1 MMNLSAQTREH
12 STPVV
17 RSAQSE
23 EADAVLDVL
32 TAAFSD
38 DPVVRWIFSDDHIY
52 KTTFPRFA
60 MTLAGQAFDLGT
72 AYAEGSIAGA
82 ALWLPPETQSDE
94 DGLWAIM
101 EQTVP
106 AERMEIIGSAFDEI
120 ERYIPQEPFWYLALL
135 GVDPAHQGEGVGS
148 ALLTHTL
155 RQCDEKQQPAF
166 LEATSERNAALYR
179 RHGFEDAGT
188 VALSGARRFL
198 AMVRRPK

>member
-1 MMNLSAQTREH
+1 MTTMSEPTREH
-12 STPVV
+12 SAPAV
-17 RSAQSE
+17 RTAQAE

-32 TAAFSD
+32 TAAFCD

-60 MTLAGQAFDLGT
+60 MSLGGNAFSLGT
-72 AYAEGSIAGA
+72 AFAGGAMAGA
-82 ALWLPPETQSDE
+82 ALWLPPEAQADE
-94 DGLWAIM
+94 DAMWAIM

-106 AERMEIIGSAFDEI
+106 AERLEIIGPAFEEI

-148 ALLTHTL
+148 ALLAHTL
-155 RQCDEKQQPAF
+155 RQCDEKRQPAF
-166 LEATSERNAALYR
+166 LEATSERNAVLYR

-188 VALSGARRFL
+188 VALPGSRRFL
-198 AMVRRPK
+198 AMVRRPR